1 MLETNKY
8 VRCLLIDF
16 SKVFD
21 SVDPLIIINKLK
33 AFNIADNI
41 IRWVASF
48 LTDRNQFVKIGE
60 EWSFTRAI
68 NRSIVQGSEIGPT
81 FALLICSRL
90 VQLTIFVNMLMIRV
104 YLYRKSVI

>member
-1 MLETNKY
+1 M
-8 VRCLLIDF
+8 RCLLIDF
-16 SKVFD
+16 SKAFH
-21 SVDPLIIINKLK
+21 SVDRLIIINKLK

-60 EWSFTRAI
+60 KWSFMRAI
-68 NRSIVQGSEIGPT
+68 KSIYRAGIWNRLL

-90 VQLTIFVNMLMIRV
+90 VQLTIFVNMPIIRV